1 MNYKE
6 IVTKAVIA
14 KGKKNST
21 NNYTLQT
28 EETPNTILGCW
39 VINHTFNGTN
49 LGNKVLVN
57 GNFDVN
63 VWYSYDNDS
72 KTAVITQKFNYTD
85 TMRMNVDNNQTG
97 TEVIVKSIQQ
107 PTVSD
112 VNIKDGIVNL
122 NITKELG
129 IEIVGDAK
137 IKVPVEE
144 LDDDYIELTDD
155 ETIADA
161 VDKLDTN
168 YLKQQLTIT
177 GQLFFQ

>member
-1 MNYKE
+1 MNYRE

-72 KTAVITQKFNYTD
+72 KTAVSTQKFSYTD
-85 TMRMNVDNNQTG
+85 TMRMDVDEASGSN
-97 TEVIVKSIQQ
+97 EVIVKSIQQ

-112 VNIKDGIVNL
+112 VSIKDGIVNL

-129 IEIVGDAK
+129 IEIVGDTK

-155 ETIADA
+155 EDTIQT
-161 VDKLDTN
+161 VDKVDTN
-168 YLKQQLTIT
+168 YLK
-177 GQLFFQ
+177 

>member
-49 LGNKVLVN
+49 LGNKVLVT

-72 KTAVITQKFNYTD
+72 KTAVSTQKFSYTD
-85 TMRMNVDNNQTG
+85 TMKMNVDEASG
-97 TEVIVKSIQQ
+97 TNEVIVKSIQQ

-112 VNIKDGIVNL
+112 VSIKDGIVNL

-129 IEIVGDAK
+129 IEIVGDTK

-155 ETIADA
+155 EDTIES
-161 VDKLDTN
+161 VDKVDTN
-168 YLKQQLTIT
+168 YLK
-177 GQLFFQ
+177 

>member
-6 IVTKAVIA
+6 IVTKAIIA

-72 KTAVITQKFNYTD
+72 KTAVSTKKFSYTD
-85 TMRMNVDNNQTG
+85 TMKMNVDEASGSN
-97 TEVIVKSIQQ
+97 EVIVKSIQQ

-112 VNIKDGIVNL
+112 VSIKDGIVNL

-129 IEIVGDAK
+129 IEIVGDTK

-155 ETIADA
+155 EDTIQT
-161 VDKLDTN
+161 VDKVDTN
-168 YLKQQLTIT
+168 YLK
-177 GQLFFQ
+177 

>member
-28 EETPNTILGCW
+28 EEMPNNILGCW

-72 KTAVITQKFNYTD
+72 KTAVSTQKFSYTD
-85 TMRMNVDNNQTG
+85 TMKMNVDEASGSN
-97 TEVIVKSIQQ
+97 EVIVKSIQQ

-112 VNIKDGIVNL
+112 VSIKDGIVNL

-129 IEIVGDAK
+129 IEIVGDTK

-155 ETIADA
+155 EDTIQS
-161 VDKLDTN
+161 VDKVDTN
-168 YLKQQLTIT
+168 YLK
-177 GQLFFQ
+177 

>member
-21 NNYTLQT
+21 NKYTLET
-28 EETPNTILGCW
+28 EEVPNTILGCW

-49 LGNKVLVN
+49 LGNKVLVS
-57 GNFDVN
+57 GSFDVN

-72 KTAVITQKFNYTD
+72 KTAVSTQKFNYSD
-85 TMRMNVDNNQTG
+85 TMCLNVDDVSSSN
-97 TEVIVKSIQQ
+97 EVIVKSIQQ

-112 VNIKDGIVNL
+112 VSIKDGIVNL
-122 NITKELG
+122 NINKELG
-129 IEIVGDAK
+129 IEIVGDTK

-144 LDDDYIELTDD
+144 LDDDYVELTDD
-155 ETIADA
+155 EEVSKEIDK
-161 VDKLDTN
+161 VDTD
-168 YLKQQLTIT
+168 YLK
-177 GQLFFQ
+177 

>member
-21 NNYTLQT
+21 NKYTLET
-28 EETPNTILGCW
+28 EEVPNTILGCW

-49 LGNKVLVN
+49 LGNKVLVS
-57 GNFDVN
+57 GSFDVN

-72 KTAVITQKFNYTD
+72 KTTVSTQKFNYSD
-85 TMRMNVDNNQTG
+85 TMRLNVDDVSSSN
-97 TEVIVKSIQQ
+97 EVIVKSIQQ

-112 VNIKDGIVNL
+112 VSIKDGIVNL
-122 NITKELG
+122 NINKELG
-129 IEIVGDAK
+129 IEIVGDTK

-144 LDDDYIELTDD
+144 LDDDYVELTDD
-155 ETIADA
+155 EE
-161 VDKLDTN
+161 VDKEIDKVDTD
-168 YLKQQLTIT
+168 YLK
-177 GQLFFQ
+177 

>member
-72 KTAVITQKFNYTD
+72 KTAVSTQKFSYTD
-85 TMRMNVDNNQTG
+85 TMKMNVDEASG
-97 TEVIVKSIQQ
+97 TNEVIVKSIQQ

-112 VNIKDGIVNL
+112 VSITDGIVNL

-129 IEIVGDAK
+129 IEIVGDTK

-155 ETIADA
+155 EDTIES
-161 VDKLDTN
+161 VDKVDTN
-168 YLKQQLTIT
+168 YLK
-177 GQLFFQ
+177 

>member
-6 IVTKAVIA
+6 IVTKAIIA

-72 KTAVITQKFNYTD
+72 KTAVSTQKFSYTD
-85 TMRMNVDNNQTG
+85 TMKMNVDEASGSN
-97 TEVIVKSIQQ
+97 EVIVKSIQQ

-112 VNIKDGIVNL
+112 VSIKDGIVNL

-129 IEIVGDAK
+129 IEIVGDTK
-137 IKVPVEE
+137 IKVPVEV

-155 ETIADA
+155 EDTIQT
-161 VDKLDTN
+161 VDKVDTN
-168 YLKQQLTIT
+168 YLK
-177 GQLFFQ
+177 

>member
-21 NNYTLQT
+21 NKYTLET
-28 EETPNTILGCW
+28 EEVPNTILGCW

-49 LGNKVLVN
+49 LGNKVLVS
-57 GNFDVN
+57 GSFDVN

-72 KTAVITQKFNYTD
+72 KTAVSTQKFNYSD
-85 TMRMNVDNNQTG
+85 TMRLNLDDASSSN
-97 TEVIVKSIQQ
+97 EVIVKSIQQ

-112 VNIKDGIVNL
+112 VSIKDGIVNL
-122 NITKELG
+122 NINKELG
-129 IEIVGDAK
+129 IEIVGDTK
-137 IKVPVEE
+137 IKVPVED

-155 ETIADA
+155 EEVETEVNKI
-161 VDKLDTN
+161 DTD
-168 YLKQQLTIT
+168 YLK
-177 GQLFFQ
+177 

>member
-6 IVTKAVIA
+6 IVTKAIIA

-39 VINHTFNGTN
+39 VINHTFSGTN
-49 LGNKVLVN
+49 LGNKILVN

-72 KTAVITQKFNYTD
+72 KTAVSTQKFSYTD
-85 TMRMNVDNNQTG
+85 TMKMNVDETSS
-97 TEVIVKSIQQ
+97 TAEVIVKSIQQ

-129 IEIVGDAK
+129 IEIVGETK

-144 LDDDYIELTDD
+144 LDDDYIELTSD
-155 ETIADA
+155 EDTIES
-161 VDKLDTN
+161 VDNVDTN
-168 YLKQQLTIT
+168 YLK
-177 GQLFFQ
+177 

>member
-1 MNYKE
+1 MN
-6 IVTKAVIA
+6 I
-14 KGKKNST
+14 
-21 NNYTLQT
+21 
-28 EETPNTILGCW
+28 
-39 VINHTFNGTN
+39 
-49 LGNKVLVN
+49 
-57 GNFDVN
+57 
-63 VWYSYDNDS
+63 
-72 KTAVITQKFNYTD
+72 
-85 TMRMNVDNNQTG
+85 DNNQTG

-168 YLKQQLTIT
+168 YLKRN
-177 GQLFFQ
+177 